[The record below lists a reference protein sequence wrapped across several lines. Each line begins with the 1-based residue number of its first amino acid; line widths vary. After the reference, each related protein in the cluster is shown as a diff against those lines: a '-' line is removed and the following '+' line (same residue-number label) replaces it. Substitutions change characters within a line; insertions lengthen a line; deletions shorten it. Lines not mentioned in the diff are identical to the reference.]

1 MHELHLLLPAA
12 LREEQDGLSLGTIQP
27 GAPAVAM
34 PTLQQSFL
42 QILLMIMIGFMVT
55 MIVAVWVLI
64 ANSHSLIST
73 NNHRLDDIAARLRR
87 IEDRLLTLETD
98 MAKECPNGQTPAVET
113 LRSGPQ

>member
-1 MHELHLLLPAA
+1 
-12 LREEQDGLSLGTIQP
+12 
-27 GAPAVAM
+27 M
-34 PTLQQSFL
+34 PTLQQSFF

-98 MAKECPNGQTPAVET
+98 MARGCSDGQTPAVET
-113 LRSGPQ
+113 LRSGHR